1 MSNTVRI
8 RQAGR
13 EIAVEPG
20 QTILEAALA
29 AGVDYPFGCQSG
41 NCGACKSRLLVGEV
55 LLAPYS
61 EFALTDDER
70 AQGLILACRAEP
82 QMDCQVAWLELEE
95 TVQHPLR
102 QLDCRVAE
110 LRQATHDIRIVRLAV
125 EAGGPFTFSAGQYAA
140 ITFDG
145 YPPRDFS
152 MANRPDEP
160 LLEFH
165 VRTME
170 GGTVSHFVAKGLKL
184 GDRVRV
190 EGPMGLAWLRENHTG
205 PILAVAGG
213 SGLAP
218 IKSIVERAL
227 QKGMAQPIALYF
239 GVRDER
245 DLYYDDRFVALEL
258 KHPNFRFIP
267 VLSEPR
273 GPTQLRTGMLSEAV
287 AQDLSNLDGWKCYL
301 AGPPIMVETVSE
313 VCRRL
318 DLRAEDLHA
327 DPFYAAHELARK
339 GAAG

>member
-1 MSNTVRI
+1 MSHQVRI
-8 RQAGR
+8 RQGGR
-13 EIAVEPG
+13 TIAVESG
-20 QTILEAALA
+20 QTVLDAALA
-29 AGVDYPFGCQSG
+29 AGIDYPFGCQSG

-102 QLDCRVAE
+102 QLECRVAE
-110 LRQATHDIRIVRLAV
+110 LRQATHDIRIVRLSV

-140 ITFDG
+140 VAFDG
-145 YPPRDFS
+145 HPARDFS

-165 VRTME
+165 VRAMD
-170 GGTVSHFVAKGLKL
+170 GGSVSHFVNKELKV

-190 EGPMGLAWLRENHTG
+190 EGPMGLAWLREAHAG
-205 PILAVAGG
+205 PILAAAGG

-227 QKGMAQPIALYF
+227 EKGMAQPIALYF

-245 DLYYDDRFVALEL
+245 DLYYDDHFVALEM

-267 VLSEPR
+267 VLSEAR
-273 GPTQLRTGMLSEAV
+273 GPTELRTGNLSDVIAR
-287 AQDLSNLDGWKCYL
+287 DLSNLDGWTCYL
-301 AGPPIMVETVSE
+301 AGPPVMVETVSD
-313 VCRRL
+313 VCRQL
-318 DLRAEDLHA
+318 GLRGEDLHA
-327 DPFYAAHELARK
+327 DPFYSAHELARK
-339 GAAG
+339 GTAG